1 MEPLIDRAQLLESLN
16 AMGDDLKSSLAMVL
30 ELYLE
35 DAPQLVVAIVQSSAQ
50 PNLDTLRFSAH
61 SLKSSS
67 GTLGAMRLASLCQQ
81 MEFKARSG
89 DDSNLKE
96 LSQQIQA
103 TYQETLAALKSPG
116 LV

>member
-1 MEPLIDRAQLLESLN
+1 MEPLIDRTQLLESLS
-16 AMGDDLKSSLAMVL
+16 AMGDDPKGSLTMVL

-35 DAPQLVVAIVQSSAQ
+35 DAPQLLLAISQAAAQ
-50 PNLDTLRFSAH
+50 RNFDALRFSAH

-67 GTLGAMRLASLCQQ
+67 GTLGAKRLASLCQQ
-81 MEFKARSG
+81 MEFKARSE
-89 DDSNLKE
+89 DDSNLPG

-103 TYQETLAALKSPG
+103 TYQATLAALQNPG